1 MFWETWVILTKIFE
15 TLEKAWPLQKCT
27 LVGMKIKF
35 GVDITT
41 TKEIVLVEVIDNDAC
56 WLDKFEP
63 AEGQSVLSWP
73 QKRETGGAPD
83 DKIKLW
89 VDCRERESSKISHCM
104 VTVLMSSASYLGHY
118 EMQINKVFWKYWSPC
133 EPWLTT
139 PTENQMKL
147 EGLKQNMKEKAFLL
161 YLWQQ
166 QADTVIWAPWC
177 LVILDIQ
184 LSADL
189 SSTILEC

>member
-1 MFWETWVILTKIFE
+1 
-15 TLEKAWPLQKCT
+15 
-27 LVGMKIKF
+27 
-35 GVDITT
+35 
-41 TKEIVLVEVIDNDAC
+41 
-56 WLDKFEP
+56 
-63 AEGQSVLSWP
+63 
-73 QKRETGGAPD
+73 
-83 DKIKLW
+83 
-89 VDCRERESSKISHCM
+89 M

-118 EMQINKVFWKYWSPC
+118 EMQISKVFWKYWSPC

-147 EGLKQNMKEKAFLL
+147 EGLKQNMKKKAFLL

-184 LSADL
+184 WSADL
-189 SSTILEC
+189 SSTILECSEYEIIFSITLLSWLFNHTLPRMISFISYSDIWLRQLFGMGWTVSKHVEQVDILTIG

>member
-1 MFWETWVILTKIFE
+1 MFSLKLLIMMPRDS
-15 TLEKAWPLQKCT
+15 AW
-27 LVGMKIKF
+27 
-35 GVDITT
+35 
-41 TKEIVLVEVIDNDAC
+41 
-56 WLDKFEP
+56 KFEP

-73 QKRETGGAPD
+73 QKRETGGTPD
-83 DKIKLW
+83 DKVKLW
-89 VDCRERESSKISHCM
+89 IGCRERESSKISHCM

-118 EMQINKVFWKYWSPC
+118 EKKINKVFWKYWSPC

-139 PTENQMKL
+139 PTKNQMKL
-147 EGLKQNMKEKAFLL
+147 EGLKQNMKGTAFLL

-189 SSTILEC
+189 SSTRLAVLRIWDHLFNYPFVLAVQSYLAQNDQFHFLLRYLS